1 MRSINSV
8 AKARALS
15 VKGSAVES
23 VRVPNETVNM
33 LLQVMHHICQ
43 ILVSTERRNMCHVLQ
58 RIATNEVC
66 WVDGIFTHRRFVIH
80 GSNQDV
86 GFVIKDTGISLDGLG
101 GE

>member
-33 LLQVMHHICQ
+33 LLQVMHHMIHICQ
-43 ILVSTERRNMCHVLQ
+43 TLVSIERRKMCLVLQ
-58 RIATNEVC
+58 CIATDEVRR
-66 WVDGIFTHRRFVIH
+66 VDG
-80 GSNQDV
+80 
-86 GFVIKDTGISLDGLG
+86 
-101 GE
+101 